1 MKREGITMTEF
12 LTSIGTVLTASVGWL
27 GTVTTALISNEI
39 FQIVFALIILA
50 VIVGIVLMLV
60 SRIKVKAPRK

>member
-1 MKREGITMTEF
+1 MTEF

>member
-1 MKREGITMTEF
+1 MAEF
-12 LTSIGTVLTASVGWL
+12 LDSIGTILTASVGWL
-27 GTVTTALISNEI
+27 GTVTTALIGNEI

>member
-1 MKREGITMTEF
+1 MDEF

-27 GTVTTALISNEI
+27 GTVTTALLGNEI

>member
-27 GTVTTALISNEI
+27 GTVTTALIGNEI

>member
-1 MKREGITMTEF
+1 MTEF

-27 GTVTTALISNEI
+27 GTVTTALIGNEI

-60 SRIKVKAPRK
+60 SRIKVKVPRK

>member
-1 MKREGITMTEF
+1 MTEF
-12 LTSIGTVLTASVGWL
+12 LASIGTVLTASVGWL
-27 GTVTTALISNEI
+27 GTITTALLGNEI

>member
-1 MKREGITMTEF
+1 MTEF
-12 LTSIGTVLTASVGWL
+12 LASIGTVLTASVGWL
-27 GTVTTALISNEI
+27 GTVTTALIGNEI

>member
-1 MKREGITMTEF
+1 MTEF

-27 GTVTTALISNEI
+27 GTVTTALLGNEI

>member
-1 MKREGITMTEF
+1 MTEF
-12 LTSIGTVLTASVGWL
+12 LSSIGTVLTASVGWL
-27 GTVTTALISNEI
+27 STVTTALIGNEI

-60 SRIKVKAPRK
+60 SRIKVKVPRK

>member
-1 MKREGITMTEF
+1 MTEF

-27 GTVTTALISNEI
+27 GTVTTALIGNEI